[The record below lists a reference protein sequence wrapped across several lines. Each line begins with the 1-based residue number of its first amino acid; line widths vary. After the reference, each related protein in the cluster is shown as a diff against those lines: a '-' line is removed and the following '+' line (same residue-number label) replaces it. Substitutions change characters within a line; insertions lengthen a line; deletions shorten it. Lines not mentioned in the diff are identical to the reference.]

1 MKGVNKY
8 QQDLKA
14 YTAFVSIV
22 IIFSNQRYKPF
33 QKNFYLSGWNL
44 LLKAKNGNIK
54 STYDKKVATKM
65 KIRFTA
71 EIIDD
76 NGNVLKNPV
85 SVETKVPDLTD
96 FNCPSEFLKVFDQYE
111 RPVIEARNQIASEIT
126 KDYLEEAAFLKDRK
140 SKP

>member
-1 MKGVNKY
+1 MKV
-8 QQDLKA
+8 
-14 YTAFVSIV
+14 
-22 IIFSNQRYKPF
+22 
-33 QKNFYLSGWNL
+33 
-44 LLKAKNGNIK
+44 
-54 STYDKKVATKM
+54 
-65 KIRFTA
+65 RFTA

-76 NGNVLKNPV
+76 NGKALKAPV
-85 SVETKVPDLTD
+85 AVETDVPDVAD

>member
-1 MKGVNKY
+1 
-8 QQDLKA
+8 
-14 YTAFVSIV
+14 
-22 IIFSNQRYKPF
+22 
-33 QKNFYLSGWNL
+33 
-44 LLKAKNGNIK
+44 
-54 STYDKKVATKM
+54 M

-96 FNCPSEFLKVFDQYE
+96 FNWPSEFLKVFDRYE